1 MTSPLPHPSLIG
13 DIDAAIARLLAGD
26 DEAAE
31 HQPTIAIASTA
42 IPGLNPAAPC
52 QAVSVE
58 SALERRGWRR
68 WVPTARG

>member
-13 DIDAAIARLLAGD
+13 DIDAAIAGLLAD
-26 DEAAE
+26 HDEAAKY
-31 HQPTIAIASTA
+31 QPTIDIASTS

-58 SALERRGWRR
+58 YAPERRGWRR
-68 WVPTARG
+68 WVPAGRG